1 MTTKHI
7 SITLRLSRELHE
19 KLLDEAYRRRKEH
32 APDASMQKI
41 TISLLEEYFGQ
52 CKRGPEDQ
60 RQG

>member
-19 KLLDEAYRRRKEH
+19 KLLDEAYRRRKKH

-41 TISLLEEYFGQ
+41 ATRLLEDYFSQSKGHS
-52 CKRGPEDQ
+52 PEDQ
-60 RQG
+60 G